1 MIRKLRRKFILV
13 FMGVASALLA
23 ALLIGL
29 YLSNAAHYR
38 QMTVEALGSALMEGR
53 RARGGVPLIVAEDGP
68 DGQVCVLFNQ
78 IFFITE
84 EEIAAAVM
92 EVRETGQE
100 MGELPAR
107 NLRFLCHRTGPSG
120 MRVAFA
126 DIYGEKASLHAQLAS
141 SAVIGGV
148 ALLGFLL
155 LSVALS
161 RWIVRPVEEAW
172 KKQRQFVAD
181 ASHELKTPLT
191 VALSNVDMA
200 LSIQGSF
207 PDEKNRRRLD
217 IAETALLR
225 MKDLVEKLLTLA
237 RGDAEEGEADAASFV
252 PIDLTY
258 LLSCSTAS
266 FEPVF
271 FDAGRCL
278 RVEIAPG
285 CQMMGSA
292 GKLLELFGIL
302 LDNACKYSAPGS
314 TVTVRLEREGGRIC
328 LAVENDG
335 DGIPPEALP
344 RVFERF
350 FRVDPSRGEI
360 AGCGLGLSI
369 AEEIVS
375 RHGGKIWAESAGG
388 HTGFY
393 VRFFK

>member
-1 MIRKLRRKFILV
+1 M
-13 FMGVASALLA
+13 
-23 ALLIGL
+23 
-29 YLSNAAHYR
+29 
-38 QMTVEALGSALMEGR
+38 
-53 RARGGVPLIVAEDGP
+53 
-68 DGQVCVLFNQ
+68 
-78 IFFITE
+78 
-84 EEIAAAVM
+84 
-92 EVRETGQE
+92 
-100 MGELPAR
+100 
-107 NLRFLCHRTGPSG
+107 
-120 MRVAFA
+120 
-126 DIYGEKASLHAQLAS
+126 
-141 SAVIGGV
+141 
-148 ALLGFLL
+148 
-155 LSVALS
+155 
-161 RWIVRPVEEAW
+161 
-172 KKQRQFVAD
+172 
-181 ASHELKTPLT
+181 
-191 VALSNVDMA
+191 ALSNVDMA

-292 GKLLELFGIL
+292 GKLWELFGIL

-388 HTGFY
+388 RTGFY